1 MALFQLVTAEDLY
14 LDFLREIRRES
25 TVVVPPERWNNV
37 FNKAALQWAK
47 SKLPENQFNQKRID
61 DLQILH
67 VDTDGDLYPMIP
79 VIGTHEGQNL
89 RFEVPMKETPIYGFT
104 YPIYMH
110 GISAMFK
117 VVYSD
122 SPCNVDGVS
131 PLLPASY
138 LRSDQRSQWLNN
150 EYRKPKDDR
159 LLYEIISNSIRLA
172 TGMTS
177 GLSKTYG
184 HSMRLEYYRYPTE
197 VLYFGKKDPR
207 NVDSEF
213 NPTINEEIQSIAV
226 MNFLERRESPRLQS
240 FMGVEGTKIRQK

>member
-37 FNKAALQWAK
+37 FNKAALQWVK

-61 DLQILH
+61 DLQTLH
-67 VDTDGDLYPMIP
+67 VDTDGDMYPMIP
-79 VIGTHEGQNL
+79 VLGSSGGQKL
-89 RFEVPMKETPIYGFT
+89 RFQLPMTEDPINEFV

-117 VVYSD
+117 VVYFD
-122 SPCNVDGVS
+122 SPCNADGIS
-131 PLLPASY
+131 ALLPASY
-138 LRSDQRSQWLNN
+138 LRSDQRSEWLNN

-159 LLYEIISNSIRLA
+159 LLYEIISNNIRLA
-172 TGMTS
+172 TGVIS

-197 VLYFGKKDPR
+197 VLYFGKGDSR

-226 MNFLERRESPRLQS
+226 MNFLERREDPRLQS
-240 FMGVEGTKIRQK
+240 FMGVEGTKIRPK